1 MHTSSGAAPYNWTN
15 WRTESSEKSK
25 ILMPKR
31 KAWLNIVAKWSC
43 CCKRKCLTWKSCDKY
58 TLTLTRLVY
67 FTYECEIL
75 SNFNPYTRSQ
85 METVIKQAE
94 ENRARSLTVANKV
107 HEEYLPLKNEIDHMR
122 REYLG
127 LSPIPDLH
135 EEEGSIIT
143 AEYSSMLQ
151 KLHDLRL
158 KQNNSIFSRFQNTYY
173 PTNKVGGHS
182 IGSVGFARPPLSTH
196 HVMVQ
201 QQQQQQQQ
209 PEATVTSLPASA
221 PPGFLPPPMGP
232 MRLNKPPEM
241 GPNRLQ
247 QSPSI
252 GMAHPTFRSEFNVN
266 LRYFMFIYYYF
277 NIFVSCHFF
286 MLYLKFFFCLFW
298 IFISS

>member
-1 MHTSSGAAPYNWTN
+1 
-15 WRTESSEKSK
+15 
-25 ILMPKR
+25 
-31 KAWLNIVAKWSC
+31 
-43 CCKRKCLTWKSCDKY
+43 
-58 TLTLTRLVY
+58 
-67 FTYECEIL
+67 
-75 SNFNPYTRSQ
+75 

-94 ENRARSLTVANKV
+94 ENRSRSLTVANKI

-143 AEYSSMLQ
+143 AEYSTLLK
-151 KLHDLRL
+151 KLYELRL

-173 PTNKVGGHS
+173 PPNKVGTHTITS
-182 IGSVGFARPPLSTH
+182 ASFTRPPLTTTH
-196 HVMVQ
+196 HQMVP
-201 QQQQQQQQ
+201 
-209 PEATVTSLPASA
+209 PEATVTSLPQTA
-221 PPGFLPPPMGP
+221 PPSFLPPPTLGP

-266 LRYFMFIYYYF
+266 LRYFLFLIFYFI
-277 NIFVSCHFF
+277 
-286 MLYLKFFFCLFW
+286 
-298 IFISS
+298 

>member
-1 MHTSSGAAPYNWTN
+1 
-15 WRTESSEKSK
+15 
-25 ILMPKR
+25 
-31 KAWLNIVAKWSC
+31 
-43 CCKRKCLTWKSCDKY
+43 
-58 TLTLTRLVY
+58 
-67 FTYECEIL
+67 
-75 SNFNPYTRSQ
+75 
-85 METVIKQAE
+85 
-94 ENRARSLTVANKV
+94 
-107 HEEYLPLKNEIDHMR
+107 MR

-196 HVMVQ
+196 HAMV

-221 PPGFLPPPMGP
+221 PPGFLPPPNMGP

-266 LRYFMFIYYYF
+266 LRYFIIYYLILSF
-277 NIFVSCHFF
+277 LLFVFILFEAGGFHFSVFKFLTTHLQFFLSDLHFISYRQQPPPMKSCLSCHQQIHRNAPICP
-286 MLYLKFFFCLFW
+286 LCKAK
-298 IFISS
+298 SRSRNPKKPKKKDH